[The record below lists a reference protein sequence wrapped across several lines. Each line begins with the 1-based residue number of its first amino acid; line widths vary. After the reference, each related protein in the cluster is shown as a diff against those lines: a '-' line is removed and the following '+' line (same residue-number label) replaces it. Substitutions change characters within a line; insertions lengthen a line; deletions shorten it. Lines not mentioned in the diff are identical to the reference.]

1 MNRTLRKFLAVGFVL
16 SLLGSGIAQQP
27 APESAAPAPATAV
40 SAQDVLAQA
49 DRLLAEVS
57 QLIALEVK
65 RPLQK
70 SIRSRE
76 EIRAYLVKEFQED
89 KDPAKRYA
97 DTRLLEKWGLIPK
110 GFPLEQ
116 FLLDLLTEQVIG
128 IYDPKAHEF
137 IVADWVPAGDVESV
151 VVHELTHALQDQH
164 FQLESWVEA
173 AKPNDDAQLARAA
186 VLEGSA
192 MAAML
197 DFAFREMGV
206 SLQTLPDLSPFLD
219 QLNLS
224 DQNFPLLAS
233 APPFIADALIFPYR
247 QGLIFSQAV
256 LRTAGWSEFSRVF
269 VHPPKS
275 SQQILH
281 PERYFAGYVPEP
293 VALPNLAEQLP
304 EGWEV
309 LDENVLGEFGLLSLL
324 KQHLGEPTARQLAPA
339 WDGDRY
345 AIAEHTSMRQT
356 LLVFRV
362 RLSGE
367 GAKEFFRQYAEL
379 LQRRYAT
386 RKNELRST
394 NFLSFDAV
402 EEGSVFLY
410 CIASECLIVEGAD
423 RTTFDRIVNAFGWPA
438 VPGEMSHLEG
448 RKLPLPAAARFRCEA
463 MPTGC

>member
-1 MNRTLRKFLAVGFVL
+1 MNRTLRQFLVVGFLL
-16 SLLGSGIAQQP
+16 SLLGSAIAQQP
-27 APESAAPAPATAV
+27 APESAAAAPAPAV
-40 SAQDVLAQA
+40 SAQEILAQA

-57 QLIALEVK
+57 RLIALEVK

-76 EIRAYLVKEFQED
+76 EIRSYLVKEFQED
-89 KDPAKRYA
+89 KEPAKRYA
-97 DTRLLEKWGLIPK
+97 DIRLLEKWGLIPK

-137 IVADWVPAGDVESV
+137 IVADWVPSGDVESV

-164 FQLESWVEA
+164 FQLEPWVEA
-173 AKPNDDAQLARAA
+173 AKPNDDAHLARAA
-186 VLEGSA
+186 VVEGSA

-206 SLQTLPDLSPFLD
+206 SLQALPDLSPFLD

-269 VHPPKS
+269 VNPPVS

-281 PERYFAGYVPEP
+281 PERYFAGYVPAP
-293 VALPNLAEQLP
+293 VALPKLAQQLP
-304 EGWEV
+304 EGWKL

-324 KQHLGEPTARQLAPA
+324 KQHLGEPTARRLAPA

-345 AIAEHTSMRQT
+345 AIAEHASTRQI

-367 GAKEFFRQYAEL
+367 EAKEFFRQYAEL

-386 RKNELRST
+386 RQNEWRST
-394 NFLSFDAV
+394 NFLAFDAG

-410 CIASECLIVEGAD
+410 CIANECLSVEGTD
-423 RTTFDRIVNAFGWPA
+423 RTTFDRIVHAFGWPA
-438 VPGEMSHLEG
+438 VPAETSQ
-448 RKLPLPAAARFRCEA
+448 RQWRRPPLPAAASLRCEA
-463 MPTGC
+463 MPAGC